1 MGRGAVGRA
10 GTAAERGERARR
22 GAGRAA
28 RTHRAPA
35 HRRDANAADAPTG
48 GRAAAGL
55 GRGAAR
61 VGRVRAERRHAI
73 RGGRLRVA
81 AFCRPRGRAQHARCA
96 PCPRPRAHT
105 LRRPGAGAGRGGG
118 PSAGRRGARVHR
130 GRRSERRDR
139 ALGDARAAAA
149 ALARFVPGAGARVP
163 PPCRGRLAARGA
175 GLTACGRPPGNGGG
189 GGRGGAAGSPAA
201 GRPGRGAARHRA
213 ATQRARAVRRGRP
226 HRRAGRG
233 RARRR
238 ARVGPPA
245 GAPGPAGGSAP
256 APRALDS
263 HVSRERGGA
272 RGAARARAREGGDSE
287 VMKRRNF
294 LKQLSGYVATGLS
307 GDMAALLAP
316 YRSRPLA
323 SVLVPMDDA
332 QGDHLKAYRVTY
344 RVVQA
349 AIKAESLLK
358 YRGGSFLLPDGP
370 AIRRDAALAGV
381 TVESVDDARVTAIR
395 GEIEA
400 SNMDAVPL
408 EKAPKVA
415 VYVPPNAPPWDD
427 AVTMALQ
434 YAGIPFDKVWDFEVM
449 SGKLSGYDWLH
460 LHHEDFTAQYSKFY
474 LIYAGAPWLAEMV
487 RFNAD
492 AAKQLRFATVPD
504 LKKAVA
510 RQIRDYVGNG
520 GFLFA
525 MCTATETLDL
535 ALAAERVD
543 IAAAFADGTPMD
555 PQAESKLDWT
565 KALAFTGAHVEPNP
579 QIASFSDIDGHQVN
593 APARRQPL
601 GAFKLFN
608 FSAKI
613 DPVPTLLVQNHRQVI
628 PDFYGPTTSF
638 LRSRLKPT
646 DVVLADEEGAPWVK
660 YINGN
665 HGKGTWTFFGG
676 HDPEDQQ
683 HQIGDPPTDLSL
695 HPHSPAYRLILN
707 NVLFPA
713 AKKRELKT

>member
-1 MGRGAVGRA
+1 MK
-10 GTAAERGERARR
+10 RR
-22 GAGRAA
+22 EFI
-28 RTHRAPA
+28 T
-35 HRRDANAADAPTG
+35 
-48 GRAAAGL
+48 
-55 GRGAAR
+55 
-61 VGRVRAERRHAI
+61 
-73 RGGRLRVA
+73 
-81 AFCRPRGRAQHARCA
+81 
-96 PCPRPRAHT
+96 T
-105 LRRPGAGAGRGGG
+105 LRR
-118 PSAGRRGARVHR
+118 
-130 GRRSERRDR
+130 
-139 ALGDARAAAA
+139 
-149 ALARFVPGAGARVP
+149 
-163 PPCRGRLAARGA
+163 
-175 GLTACGRPPGNGGG
+175 
-189 GGRGGAAGSPAA
+189 
-201 GRPGRGAARHRA
+201 
-213 ATQRARAVRRGRP
+213 
-226 HRRAGRG
+226 
-233 RARRR
+233 
-238 ARVGPPA
+238 
-245 GAPGPAGGSAP
+245 
-256 APRALDS
+256 
-263 HVSRERGGA
+263 
-272 RGAARARAREGGDSE
+272 
-287 VMKRRNF
+287 
-294 LKQLSGYVATGLS
+294 YVATLIGAPLLS
-307 GDMAALLAP
+307 AVASYRRTVVASLLI
-316 YRSRPLA
+316 
-323 SVLVPMDDA
+323 PMDDA
-332 QGDHLKAYRVTY
+332 QGDHLKAYGVTY

-349 AIKAESLLK
+349 GIKAEWLLN

-408 EKAPKVA
+408 EKAPKMA

-460 LHHEDFTAQYSKFY
+460 LHHEDFTGQYSKFY
-474 LIYAGAPWLAEMV
+474 LIYAGQPWLAEMV

-525 MCTATETLDL
+525 MCTATETIDL

-543 IAAAFADGTPMD
+543 IAAVFADGTPMD
-555 PQAESKLDWT
+555 PQADAKLDWS
-565 KALAFTGAHVEPNP
+565 KALAFAGAHVEPSP

-628 PDFYGPTTSF
+628 PDFYGLTTSF
-638 LRSRLKPT
+638 LRTRLKPS

-695 HPHSPAYRLILN
+695 HPHSPGYRLILN